1 MKPIKLYKS
10 ITFICTAL
18 FWMLIASSCTSSAS
32 QVNAGPDGIAIKGYD
47 PVAYFTEGKPVKG
60 TSEFTHKW
68 NGAVWQ
74 FANKE
79 SFNLFSTAPEK
90 YAPQYG
96 GY

>member
-1 MKPIKLYKS
+1 MTISKPYKS
-10 ITFICTAL
+10 MLFVCTAL
-18 FWMLIASSCTSSAS
+18 SLVLLASSCTSSAS
-32 QVNAGPDGIAIKGYD
+32 QVNAGPGGIAIKGYD

-60 TSEFTHKW
+60 SEKFTYQW

-74 FANKE
+74 FASSE
-79 SFNLFSTAPEK
+79 SLNLFSAAPEK